1 MARLAS
7 ALAPGL
13 ARHVTLNTTEPEV
26 SPARCYEITARTTKG
41 TKSTKEE
48 EGRVRYETSQF
59 PRANSQ
65 FFVIFASFVVEIL
78 FVFA

>member
-1 MARLAS
+1 MAPLAS

-13 ARHVTLNTTEPEV
+13 ARHISLNTTEAEV
-26 SPARCYEITARTTKG
+26 RPACCYEMTARTTKG

-48 EGRVRYETSQF
+48 EGRIRYEMIRF

-65 FFVIFASFVVEIL
+65 FFVIFVSFVVEIL